1 MEELGIYVHIPFC
14 KRKCSYC
21 DFKSFSNIDEINQ
34 KKYVDALIKEIQNSQ
49 NTNKYIVTTIYI
61 GGGTPSFINENYI
74 KDILQAIYKKWK
86 IKNDVEI
93 TIEVNPG
100 TITKEKLEAYKNMGI
115 NRLSIGL
122 QSTNNYLLN
131 KIGRIHSYE
140 EFIENYI
147 LARKIGFENI
157 NIDLMLALPEQNME
171 DLMQSVKKVINLN
184 PEHIS
189 IYSLI
194 LEENTELWKKVKNKE
209 ENLVEDD
216 LEREMYWKSKK
227 AFEDAGYIHYEISN
241 YAKPGFE
248 SKHNTNCWSQKQY
261 LGFGIAAHSYF
272 TGKRFYNVE
281 DLNKYITNIEK
292 NEFKNNIIIEE
303 ENRTKEDIAKE
314 YMMLG
319 LRKIEGVSISE
330 FQRKFELNPLFYF
343 RFEISKLQE
352 MDLIEVDLDNIRLTK
367 KGLDLANIVFEE
379 FI

>member
-61 GGGTPSFINENYI
+61 GGGTPSFINETYI
-74 KDILQAIYKKWK
+74 KDILQAIYKKWE

-227 AFEDAGYIHYEISN
+227 AFETAGYIHYEISN

-248 SKHNTNCWSQKQY
+248 SKHNKNCWSQKQY

-272 TGKRFYNVE
+272 NGKRFYNVE

-303 ENRTKEDIAKE
+303 ENRTKEEIAKE

>member
-61 GGGTPSFINENYI
+61 GGGTPSFINETYI
-74 KDILQAIYKKWK
+74 KDILQAIYKKWE

-227 AFEDAGYIHYEISN
+227 AFETAGYIHYEISN

-248 SKHNTNCWSQKQY
+248 SKHNKNCWSQKQY

-272 TGKRFYNVE
+272 NGKRFYNVE

>member
-74 KDILQAIYKKWK
+74 KDILQAIYKKWE

-194 LEENTELWKKVKNKE
+194 LE
-209 ENLVEDD
+209 
-216 LEREMYWKSKK
+216 
-227 AFEDAGYIHYEISN
+227 
-241 YAKPGFE
+241 
-248 SKHNTNCWSQKQY
+248 
-261 LGFGIAAHSYF
+261 
-272 TGKRFYNVE
+272 
-281 DLNKYITNIEK
+281 
-292 NEFKNNIIIEE
+292 
-303 ENRTKEDIAKE
+303 
-314 YMMLG
+314 
-319 LRKIEGVSISE
+319 
-330 FQRKFELNPLFYF
+330 
-343 RFEISKLQE
+343 
-352 MDLIEVDLDNIRLTK
+352 
-367 KGLDLANIVFEE
+367 
-379 FI
+379 

>member
-61 GGGTPSFINENYI
+61 GGGTPSFINETYI
-74 KDILQAIYKKWK
+74 KDILQAIYKKWE

-216 LEREMYWKSKK
+216 FEREMYWKSKK
-227 AFEDAGYIHYEISN
+227 AFEAAGYIHYEISN

-248 SKHNTNCWSQKQY
+248 SKHNKNCWSQKQY

-272 TGKRFYNVE
+272 NGKRFYNVE

>member
-61 GGGTPSFINENYI
+61 GGGTPSFINETYI
-74 KDILQAIYKKWK
+74 KDILQAIYKKWE

-227 AFEDAGYIHYEISN
+227 AFEAAGYIHYEISN

-248 SKHNTNCWSQKQY
+248 SKHNKNCWSQKQY

-272 TGKRFYNVE
+272 NGKRFYNVE

>member
-21 DFKSFSNIDEINQ
+21 DFKSFSNIEEINQ

-74 KDILQAIYKKWK
+74 KDILQAIYKKWE

-241 YAKPGFE
+241 YAKPGFK
-248 SKHNTNCWSQKQY
+248 SKHNTNCWTQKQY

-272 TGKRFYNVE
+272 NGKRFYNVE

-303 ENRTKEDIAKE
+303 ENRTKEDVAKE

>member
-34 KKYVDALIKEIQNSQ
+34 EKYVDALIKEIQNSQ

-61 GGGTPSFINENYI
+61 GGGTPSFINEAYI
-74 KDILQAIYKKWK
+74 KDILQAIYKKWE

-227 AFEDAGYIHYEISN
+227 AFEAAGYIHYEISN

-248 SKHNTNCWSQKQY
+248 SKHNKNCWSQKQY

-272 TGKRFYNVE
+272 NGKRFYNVE

>member
-74 KDILQAIYKKWK
+74 KDILQAIYKKWE

-248 SKHNTNCWSQKQY
+248 SKHNKNCWSQKQY

-272 TGKRFYNVE
+272 NGKRFYNVE

-303 ENRTKEDIAKE
+303 ENRTKEDVAKE

>member
-61 GGGTPSFINENYI
+61 GGGTHSFINEAYI
-74 KDILQAIYKKWK
+74 KDILQAIYKKWE

-227 AFEDAGYIHYEISN
+227 AFETAGYIHYEISN

-248 SKHNTNCWSQKQY
+248 SKHNKNCWSQKQY

-272 TGKRFYNVE
+272 NGKRFYNVE

>member
-74 KDILQAIYKKWK
+74 KDILQAIYKKWE

-227 AFEDAGYIHYEISN
+227 VFEDAGYIHYEISN

-248 SKHNTNCWSQKQY
+248 SKHNKNCWSQKQY

-272 TGKRFYNVE
+272 NGKRFYNVE

-303 ENRTKEDIAKE
+303 ENRTKEDVAKE

>member
-21 DFKSFSNIDEINQ
+21 DFKSFSNIEEINQ

-61 GGGTPSFINENYI
+61 GGGTPSFINEAYI
-74 KDILQAIYKKWK
+74 KDILQAIYKKWE

-272 TGKRFYNVE
+272 NGKRFYNVE

>member
-61 GGGTPSFINENYI
+61 GGGTPSFINETYI
-74 KDILQAIYKKWK
+74 KDILQAIYKKWE

-227 AFEDAGYIHYEISN
+227 AFEAAGYIHYEISN

-248 SKHNTNCWSQKQY
+248 SKHNKNCWSQKQY

-272 TGKRFYNVE
+272 KGKRFYNVE

-303 ENRTKEDIAKE
+303 ENRTKEDSAKE

>member
-61 GGGTPSFINENYI
+61 GGGTPSFINEAYI
-74 KDILQAIYKKWK
+74 KDILQAIYKKWE

-184 PEHIS
+184 SEHIS

-248 SKHNTNCWSQKQY
+248 SKHNKNCWSQKQY

-272 TGKRFYNVE
+272 NGKRFYNVE

>member
-21 DFKSFSNIDEINQ
+21 DFKYFSNIDEINQ

-61 GGGTPSFINENYI
+61 GGGTPSFINEAYI
-74 KDILQAIYKKWK
+74 KDILQAIYKKWE

-227 AFEDAGYIHYEISN
+227 AFETAGYIHYEISN

-248 SKHNTNCWSQKQY
+248 SKHNKNCWSQKQY

-272 TGKRFYNVE
+272 NGKRFYNVE

>member
-61 GGGTPSFINENYI
+61 GGGTPSFINETYI
-74 KDILQAIYKKWK
+74 KDILQAIYKKWE

-248 SKHNTNCWSQKQY
+248 SKHNKNCWSQKQY
-261 LGFGIAAHSYF
+261 LGFGIAAHSYLN
-272 TGKRFYNVE
+272 GKRFYNVE

-303 ENRTKEDIAKE
+303 ENRTKEDVAKE

-330 FQRKFELNPLFYF
+330 FQRRFELNPLFYF

>member
-61 GGGTPSFINENYI
+61 GGGTPSFINETYI
-74 KDILQAIYKKWK
+74 KDILQAIYKKWE

-227 AFEDAGYIHYEISN
+227 AFEAAGYIHYEISN

-248 SKHNTNCWSQKQY
+248 SKHNKNCWSQKQY

-272 TGKRFYNVE
+272 NGKRFYNVE

-303 ENRTKEDIAKE
+303 ENRTKEDVAKE